1 VDFIFFCPVC
11 RRREFSQRVKKNHPY
26 RV

>member
-11 RRREFSQRVKKNHPY
+11 RRRDFSQRIKKNHPY